1 MKIFRPIT
9 LLVILLVIF
18 IGYSIYY
25 TFSGSQYISAKDA
38 KIKIKNNSIKHI
50 IDVRTQA
57 EWNLGQHT
65 NAIHFPN
72 GSINEESIKRVLPSF
87 NVKKEDGIL
96 VYCNSGQR
104 ARKASN
110 KLNEAGYKNVFYI
123 AGHYSSI
130 E

>member
-9 LLVILLVIF
+9 LVILLLVGF

-50 IDVRTQA
+50 IDVRTQS
-57 EWNLGQHT
+57 EWNLGHY
-65 NAIHFPN
+65 NSAIHFPN
-72 GSINEESIKRVLPSF
+72 GRMNEESIKKLLPEF
-87 NVKKEDGIL
+87 NINKNDGIL

-104 ARKASN
+104 ARNAAN
-110 KLNEAGYKNVFYI
+110 KLNDAGYKNVFYI

>member
-9 LLVILLVIF
+9 LVILLLVGF
-18 IGYSIYY
+18 IGYSVYY
-25 TFSGSQYISAKDA
+25 TFSGSQYITAKDA
-38 KIKIKNNSIKHI
+38 KEKIKNKKIKHI
-50 IDVRTQA
+50 IDVRTQS
-57 EWNLGQHT
+57 EWNLGHY
-65 NAIHFPN
+65 NSAIHFPN
-72 GSINEESIKRVLPSF
+72 GNMNKESIRRILPKF

-110 KLNEAGYKNVFYI
+110 KLNDAGYKNVFYI